1 MACTLT
7 GIGQEVPF
15 ETLHELTRRY
25 PFVEFGV
32 LYSIS
37 QAGYGR
43 YPTLAWI
50 SQLVRYAS
58 TAPELRLAL
67 HVCGGSVGALLANT
81 GHVSAVTSAFQRI
94 QLNFRAAFGGIS
106 VPLRAERLTEQN
118 LLQNQPVL
126 NP

>member
-32 LYSIS
+32 LYS
-37 QAGYGR
+37 
-43 YPTLAWI
+43 I